1 MNSLLSVIIATLSVS
16 LISFV
21 GILSFTLKEE
31 LLQKII
37 LFLVSLSAGTLIGG
51 AFFHLLPEAL
61 EINSKLTMVFVV
73 LGFVLFFLI
82 EKVLHWQHCHKLH
95 CEVHTFA
102 YMNLIGDAVHNMID
116 GLIIAASFSINASL
130 GWITTLTIA
139 AHELPQEMGDF
150 GVLLYGGF
158 KKSKALLFNFL
169 VALTSIGGGILGY
182 FLFSNIKA
190 IQFMLLA
197 IASGGFIYIAACDLI
212 PEIQKE
218 KNFKNMI
225 INFLIFAFSII
236 MMYYFSFLE

>member
-61 EINSKLTMVFVV
+61 EINFKLAMAFVV

-82 EKVLHWQHCHKLH
+82 EKILHWQHCHKLH

-190 IQFMLLA
+190 IQFILLA

-218 KNFKNMI
+218 KNFKKIM